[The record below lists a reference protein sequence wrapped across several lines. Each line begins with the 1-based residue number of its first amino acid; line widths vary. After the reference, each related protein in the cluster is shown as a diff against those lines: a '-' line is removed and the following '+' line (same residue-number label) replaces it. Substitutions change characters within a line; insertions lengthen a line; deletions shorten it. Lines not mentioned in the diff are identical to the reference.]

1 MVRRRALAGWLVCW
15 ASVCAPAVSAAPAS
29 AGCARAKGPGVVSD
43 PAATDW
49 AGLCQY
55 RESDRALQAPGH
67 HVVRA
72 VFMGDSIT
80 FLWGQDNPGLFDGEY
95 VDRGIIGQTT
105 QQMLLRFRQDVIDLH
120 PAVVH
125 ILAGTNDLL
134 QLGGAVT
141 VQDMAG
147 DIRSMAELAAANHI
161 AVVLATVPP
170 WGGTVGSPPQRAA
183 LRAFNAWLRS
193 YARQQKL
200 PLADYF
206 AVLVDR
212 SGSFTPAL
220 TADGVHPSKQGYA
233 LMEPLA
239 GIVLA
244 AALDR

>member
-1 MVRRRALAGWLVCW
+1 MVGRGVLAGWLVCW
-15 ASVCAPAVSAAPAS
+15 ASICAPALSAAPARD
-29 AGCARAKGPGVVSD
+29 GCAGAKGPGGLND
-43 PAATDW
+43 LAATDW

-55 RESDRALQAPGH
+55 RDSDRSLQAPGH

-80 FLWGQDNPGLFDGEY
+80 FLWGQDNPSLFDGDY
-95 VDRGIIGQTT
+95 VGRGISGQTT
-105 QQMLLRFRQDVIDLH
+105 QQILLRFRQDVIDLR

-141 VQDMAG
+141 VPDMAG
-147 DIRSMAELAAANHI
+147 DIRSMVELAAANHI
-161 AVVLATVPP
+161 VVVLATVPP

-183 LRAFNAWLRS
+183 LRAFNSWLRL
-193 YARQQKL
+193 YARQRKL

-206 AVLVDR
+206 SVLVDGA
-212 SGSFTPAL
+212 GSFTPTL

-233 LMEPLA
+233 RMESLA
-239 GIVLA
+239 GLVLA
-244 AALDR
+244 AALDK